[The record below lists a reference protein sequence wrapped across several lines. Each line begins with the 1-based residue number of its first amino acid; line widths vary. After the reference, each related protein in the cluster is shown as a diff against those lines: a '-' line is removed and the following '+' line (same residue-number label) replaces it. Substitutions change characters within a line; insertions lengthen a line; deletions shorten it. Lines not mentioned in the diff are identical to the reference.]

1 MISLIEIGNGLMSS
15 IRPKIKINNENKLI
29 AFKFSDKNS
38 EVSGKTVKQ
47 ARIGRKI
54 QKPPP
59 NAILPLWTFL
69 IPSGVSTIPNLF
81 DIEQIKKQQKIVNK
95 IENIKI
101 IDNGNWLNMTV
112 FVTYYLNIKDPQ
124 SNILCTNQ

>member
-1 MISLIEIGNGLMSS
+1 MINLIEIGNGLMSS
-15 IRPKIKINNENKLI
+15 TRPKIKINNENKLI
-29 AFKFSDKNS
+29 AFKFSDKNN
-38 EVSGKTVKQ
+38 EVSGKIVKQ

-95 IENIKI
+95 IKNIKI
-101 IDNGNWLNMTV
+101 IDNGNWLSMTV

-124 SNILCTNQ
+124 SNILGTNQ

>member
-15 IRPKIKINNENKLI
+15 IRPKTRINKEHKLI
-29 AFKFSDKNS
+29 TFKFSDKNS
-38 EVSGKTVKQ
+38 EVSAKTVKQ

-81 DIEQIKKQQKIVNK
+81 DIEQIKKQHKIVNK
-95 IENIKI
+95 IENTKI
-101 IDNGNWLNMTV
+101 IDNENSLSMRV
-112 FVTYYLNIKDPQ
+112 FVTYNLNIKDP
-124 SNILCTNQ
+124 